1 MASCLLLQLEE
12 ERSGAKT
19 LIQDVKPDI
28 QVLLQVNI
36 QMKLTRV
43 CHEQRTGKYLMSL
56 WEMSKTRGVNARGV
70 KLWRASPPQPPPASP
85 FSPPLWSHHNNTSG
99 EAVLLS
105 LGPGRWQWGD
115 REEQIKFR
123 QKCFSPEIS
132 YTKSGRGPLIFCP
145 QRTKTRTFKTS
156 I

>member
-1 MASCLLLQLEE
+1 
-12 ERSGAKT
+12 
-19 LIQDVKPDI
+19 
-28 QVLLQVNI
+28 
-36 QMKLTRV
+36 MKGFT
-43 CHEQRTGKYLMSL
+43 
-56 WEMSKTRGVNARGV
+56 
-70 KLWRASPPQPPPASP
+70 PPASP

-105 LGPGRWQWGD
+105 LGPGRWQRGGD

-132 YTKSGRGPLIFCP
+132 YTKSGRGPLILCP

-156 I
+156 IWATVILETNLKLSNVLAITSFFTLLGSRLTKLWKIKDKVETLTPRWVIRILIFL